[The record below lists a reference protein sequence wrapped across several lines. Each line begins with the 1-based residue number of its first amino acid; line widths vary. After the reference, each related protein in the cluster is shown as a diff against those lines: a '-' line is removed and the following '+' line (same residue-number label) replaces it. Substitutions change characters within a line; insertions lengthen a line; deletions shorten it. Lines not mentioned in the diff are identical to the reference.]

1 MSRVKTFHDT
11 RTNVLTKELEIEKG
25 ATLRAVRHEVGE
37 LWNIYV
43 IEDGKEIPLCSK
55 TGREMI
61 WVFAFVEDCI
71 KVDELSGETYDGTWA
86 SFMWLVLCMRRVTN
100 FYATRMKAIAGFIY
114 MWAKLEDQETANR
127 ILDYVTQERKSA

>member
-1 MSRVKTFHDT
+1 MSQVKTFHDT
-11 RTNVLTKELEIEKG
+11 RTNVLTKELKLEEGVK
-25 ATLRAVRHEVGE
+25 LKAVRYNVGE
-37 LWNIYV
+37 LWGIYAV
-43 IEDGKEIPLCSK
+43 EDDEEQLLCAK

-61 WVFAFVEDCI
+61 WIFAFVEDCI
-71 KVDELSGETYDGTWA
+71 KVDEMSGETYDGTWA

-100 FYATRMKAIAGFIY
+100 FYAMRMEAIAGFIY